1 MPARTDAADIV
12 VGEHSVIVSKRFVFK
27 GDGLWRYAV
36 VIILCLVF
44 LLPFLWMVLSSF
56 KLPIHMFQEPPQW
69 FPHPFTLSNYRRL
82 FTEMQFWSDTWHTT
96 YITLFNVV
104 ATAASCALI
113 AYGFSRIQW
122 PGRNVVFVIVIATL
136 ILPYQVLMV
145 PQYII
150 FKELGWLDSF
160 KPLTIP
166 ALFGNAFFIFLLRQF
181 MLGIPIELQNA
192 AYIDGANEWQ
202 IFIRIILPNIRSALA
217 TCALFTFMWTWTDFL
232 TPLIYV
238 NNPNLQTLALG
249 LYSFLGAHGTDEGA
263 IMAGAVLMSVPV
275 IVVFFLA
282 QKTFIEGV
290 TLTGTTK

>member
-1 MPARTDAADIV
+1 MPGRTNVADVAMDNHVIMPRGFIV
-12 VGEHSVIVSKRFVFK
+12 KAN
-27 GDGLWRYAV
+27 LLLRYAI
-36 VIILCLVF
+36 VIILCMVF
-44 LLPFLWMVLSSF
+44 LLPFLWMVASSF

-69 FPHPFTLSNYRRL
+69 IPNPFSLSNYNRL
-82 FTEMQFWSDTWHTT
+82 FTEMPFWSDAWHTT
-96 YITLFNVV
+96 YITAFNVV
-104 ATAASCALI
+104 ATAVSCSLV

-122 PGRNVVFVIVIATL
+122 PGRNIAFIVVIATL

-150 FKELGWLDSF
+150 FKHLGWLDSY

-166 ALFGNAFFIFLLRQF
+166 ALLGNAFFIFLLRQF
-181 MLGIPIELQNA
+181 MLGIPLELQNA
-192 AYIDGANEWQ
+192 AYIDGASEWQ
-202 IFIRIILPNIRSALA
+202 IFTKIILPNIRAALA

-232 TPLIYV
+232 SPLIYV
-238 NNPNLQTLALG
+238 DNPSLQTLALG

-263 IMAGAVLMSVPV
+263 IMGGAVLMSVPV

-282 QKTFIEGV
+282 QNTFIEGV